1 MTSININDTS
11 INNKTTYYH
20 IDIKLPLRSHTVYK
34 RYNEFVNL
42 ITDLTQDLGIDYND
56 FPYHLPPK
64 TSFFNKN
71 SESIISQR
79 KQGLTKFLNEL
90 VNDYEFMNN
99 PILHDFLQLPPNFK
113 FSKSTNNL
121 NDLNING
128 KLDSSQWLD
137 YVRIFKTKLST
148 VDKSKLNYKK
158 DLNTYFKPNLH
169 KLTTSLDELKPQ
181 LDDKEFTRRKS
192 LISEIASQILNL
204 EQDTKMPGSFISTPS
219 KRVIG
224 KVEETKD
231 TLPLSN
237 QELLQYQQQIH
248 KNQDKE
254 LGELRKIIERQKQI
268 GLVINQEVEEQNEML
283 DELNDQ
289 VDITTNKLR
298 GARRK
303 AKKIL

>member
-1 MTSININDTS
+1 MTSIKINDTS
-11 INNKTTYYH
+11 TNNKITYYH

-42 ITDLTQDLGIDYND
+42 IADLTQDLGIDHND

-79 KQGLTKFLNEL
+79 KQGLSKFLNEL
-90 VNDYEFMNN
+90 VNDSELMNN
-99 PILHDFLQLPPNFK
+99 PIFHDFLQLPPNFK

-121 NDLNING
+121 NDLNITND
-128 KLDSSQWLD
+128 LDPNQWLD
-137 YVRIFKTKLST
+137 YIRLFKTKLSS
-148 VDKSKLNYKK
+148 VDKTKLNYKK

-169 KLTTSLDELKPQ
+169 KLIKSLDDLKSQ
-181 LDDKEFTRRKS
+181 LDDKELDRRKVLVS
-192 LISEIASQILNL
+192 DLSSQILNL
-204 EQDTKMPGSFISTPS
+204 EQDTKMPGSFINTTS

-224 KVEETKD
+224 KIEETKD

-248 KNQDKE
+248 KNQDQE
-254 LGELRKIIERQKQI
+254 IGELRKIIERQKQI
-268 GLVINQEVEEQNEML
+268 GMVINQEVEEQNEML